1 MVKTA
6 ERVIDLRVARAAHA
20 GPRPVMLAVAGD
32 SASGKTTLAE
42 GIRAL
47 LGDERVTRIC
57 VDDYHRYDRAERERV
72 GITPLHPDANDLPG
86 IERHLRALSLGTPI
100 DKPVYDHATGRR
112 SDPVRLVPREV
123 VIVEGLLALG
133 TRGLRDCF
141 DVAVYLQPEEEL
153 RHRWKIARDCEERG
167 YEIEQVVD
175 DLRRRE
181 RDAALYV
188 RPQAAHAD
196 VVVSFVRRGAPDAY
210 SGLGARIALRPSLL
224 SSEVAEL
231 VRGLPGEGAVGPV
244 RLARERRL
252 GSPVQVVEIDGDCP
266 ASTGGAIEDAIW
278 ERLAPTALRRAR
290 VGRYVHPGGQE
301 RRSEALSLVQLLI
314 VAHLAGSLRGA
325 FEL

>member
-1 MVKTA
+1 MVQTA
-6 ERVIDLRVARAAHA
+6 ERVIDLRVARAAHD

-57 VDDYHRYDRAERERV
+57 VDDYHRYDRAERERL
-72 GITPLHPDANDLPG
+72 GITPLHPEANDLPA
-86 IERHLRALSLGTPI
+86 IERHLRALALGRAV

-112 SDPVRLVPREV
+112 TDPVRLEPREV
-123 VIVEGLLALG
+123 VVVEGLLALG

-141 DVAVYLQPEEEL
+141 DVAVYLEPEEEL

-167 YEIEQVVD
+167 YEIEQVVA

-181 RDAALYV
+181 RDSALYV

-196 VVVSFVRRGAPDAY
+196 VVVSFLRRANPDGYA
-210 SGLGARIALRPSLL
+210 GLGARIALRPSLL
-224 SSEVAEL
+224 SSEFAEL
-231 VRGLPGEGAVGPV
+231 VRELPGAGADGPV
-244 RLARERRL
+244 RFARERHL
-252 GSPVQVVEIDGDCP
+252 GSPVQLLEIDGDCP
-266 ASTGGAIEDAIW
+266 PSMGAAIEEAIW
-278 ERLAPTALRRAR
+278 GRLAPTELRRAR
-290 VGRYVHPGGQE
+290 IGRYAHPGGEE
-301 RRSEALSLVQLLI
+301 RRSEALSLAQLLI